1 MKIKN
6 IKIWKRAVIS
16 ALICALLT
24 LFIYLTGLF
33 TAFENKTYD
42 QRMLFSSRFI
52 SPNDNIV
59 LITVDQQSI
68 DWAGETYGYSWP
80 WPREAYA
87 HVIDFLSQGNPSSII
102 FDILFTEP
110 SVYGEEDDQA
120 LCRAEKESGK
130 VVQTLFVSEDGDSK
144 KGLFPLPSI
153 MNNAAILGNITS
165 CMDKDDIIRRGRLS
179 YEFEGKTYPTLGT
192 APLFLQGKEDFS
204 NLPLLKDDTV
214 LLRYQK
220 NLNSYIPYSIKD
232 ILSSYDSWKKG
243 EEGIFLPEDFEDA
256 YVFIA
261 YYAPGLFDICSVPV
275 SQVYP
280 GVGVHITTLDNYL
293 SDSFIKK
300 TPSLLEVLFFI
311 LLSFIASLGVSFA
324 SLRPSQKQSIIV
336 MILTFLTGLVLSL
349 ALPYLLFI
357 FGIWLQMALS
367 FFAFLLSFIVSTS
380 LSFAMEG
387 KQKRFIKSAFSQC
400 LSKEVVNQIMNDP
413 SSFTLG
419 GKTYNMTAIF
429 TDIEKF
435 SSFSELLTAR
445 QLGALLNYY
454 LTFMSDIII
463 SHKGT
468 VDKYEGDAI
477 VAFCGAPVEMPDHA
491 KRACAAAIEMK
502 KAEIIMNQEIL
513 EIVKNNKNEK
523 TDDDLYEAFKIM
535 AANKKRLFTR
545 IGINSGE
552 MIAGYFGSKMKKNYT
567 MMGNNVNLASRLEG
581 VNKQYSTGGIL
592 ISEQT
597 RKLLD
602 EDFLLRKLDRVQ
614 VVNVNTPVRLY
625 ELIDSAQNKDEK
637 LVFYLEKW
645 DQALD
650 LFEKKDYASALNIFT
665 ELSKERE
672 DDRVCSYYIRLIEK
686 YFIKG
691 KYPLD
696 SDNEGV
702 IYNPENGVFTLM
714 QK

>member
-1 MKIKN
+1 M
-6 IKIWKRAVIS
+6 
-16 ALICALLT
+16 
-24 LFIYLTGLF
+24 
-33 TAFENKTYD
+33 
-42 QRMLFSSRFI
+42 
-52 SPNDNIV
+52 
-59 LITVDQQSI
+59 
-68 DWAGETYGYSWP
+68 
-80 WPREAYA
+80 
-87 HVIDFLSQGNPSSII
+87 

-130 VVQTLFVSEDGDSK
+130 VVQTLFVSEEGDSK

-153 MNNAAILGNITS
+153 MKNAAILGNITS

-204 NLPLLKDDTV
+204 TLPLLKDDTV

-300 TPSLLEVLFFI
+300 TPALLEVLFFI

-324 SLRPSQKQSIIV
+324 SLRPSQRQSIIV
-336 MILTFLTGLVLSL
+336 MILTFFTGIILSL

-357 FGIWLQMALS
+357 YGIWLQLAISL
-367 FFAFLLSFIVSTS
+367 FAFLLSFIVSTS

-535 AANKKRLFTR
+535 AANKKKLFTR

-625 ELIDSAQNKDEK
+625 ELIDIAQNKDEK

-650 LFEKKDYASALNIFT
+650 LFEKKDFASALNIFT

-672 DDRVCSYYIRLIEK
+672 DDRVCRYYIRLIEK

>member
-6 IKIWKRAVIS
+6 IKIWKRAIIS

-52 SPNDNIV
+52 SPSDNIV

-87 HVIDFLSQGNPSSII
+87 NVIDFLSQGNPSSIM

-130 VVQTLFVSEDGDSK
+130 VVQTLFVSEEGDSK

-204 NLPLLKDDTV
+204 DLPLLKDDTV

-300 TPSLLEVLFFI
+300 TPALLEVLFFI

-324 SLRPSQKQSIIV
+324 SLRPSQRQSIIV
-336 MILTFLTGLVLSL
+336 MILTFFTGIILSL

-357 FGIWLQMALS
+357 YGIWLQLAISL
-367 FFAFLLSFIVSTS
+367 FAFLLSFIVSTS

-523 TDDDLYEAFKIM
+523 TDDDLYEAFRIM
-535 AANKKRLFTR
+535 AANKKKLFTR

-672 DDRVCSYYIRLIEK
+672 DDRVCRYYIRLIEK

-691 KYPLD
+691 RYPLD